1 MVGLPEGCRSELMVM
16 RSPKLPGYV
25 PSAEHE
31 SLYSP
36 VKKDQASVS
45 AKEAKLRN
53 GLGFR

>member
-36 VKKDQASVS
+36 VKKDPASVS
-45 AKEAKLRN
+45 AKEAKIRN
-53 GLGFR
+53 GLVFR